1 MKNFCMA
8 VLLVVTAGV
17 CFGQAPKSSLNV
29 PTTDVYVGYITTSP
43 DYGGG
48 IFSYRLNGF
57 EGAFSKGIS
66 RHIALIASGAFVFGT
81 SYSVKQFS
89 GTVGGKYSFTTGRF
103 RPYGTA

>member
-1 MKNFCMA
+1 MPRNTFLSGDGRRRSCAGSEFTAGGKGVMKNFCMA

-17 CFGQAPKSSLNV
+17 CLGQAPKSSLNV

-57 EGAFSKGIS
+57 EGAFSKGVS
-66 RHIALIASGAFVFGT
+66 RHIALIASGA
-81 SYSVKQFS
+81 
-89 GTVGGKYSFTTGRF
+89 
-103 RPYGTA
+103 